1 MNPLPL
7 AQKIKI
13 IKEARLQ
20 IPVYRAPTE
29 DYDHNRPSK
38 FDSHIQHE
46 SIQVAGTVMALMGI
60 IRFLSKELLSSNKAM
75 SPEVWKRMSD
85 IRDLLRDQQNTIR
98 R

>member
-13 IKEARLQ
+13 IKDARLQ
-20 IPVYRAPTE
+20 VPVYRAPTE

-38 FDSHIQHE
+38 FDSHIVRE
-46 SIQVAGTVMALMGI
+46 SIQVSGTIMALLGV
-60 IRFLSKELLSSNKAM
+60 IRFLSKELLLTNKAL
-75 SPEVWKRMSD
+75 SPEVWKRLSA
-85 IRDLLRDQQNTIR
+85 IKDLLRDQENTIR